1 MSAAIG
7 SIRNVTLAASLLAGL
22 FTSAAFAQGTL
33 TPEQLTLRV
42 ERLTE
47 LSQRSD
53 AKLSAVQTQ
62 LKKLSEEMSRLGR
75 LIDNRA
81 VLDMIQ
87 QVDDISQEVGLLRG
101 DIEVQGNDINE
112 IKKRQRELYL
122 DIDRR
127 LRGLESGAG
136 SQASSGQVTLPQVAT
151 TPPAGTTSTAGQ
163 QTPSVEPSLPEPV
176 TSTGSTTASISQ
188 TPSVTQSE
196 EKEAYQ
202 AAFDTL
208 KEGRY
213 KKAKT
218 ELKTFLDKYPNSS
231 YAGNAQ
237 YWLGEAHYVTR
248 NFDQGIIEF
257 EKVLKSYPSSNK
269 VPDAMLKLGYT
280 FYERKQFDQS
290 KAILQDLS
298 ERFPKTT
305 AASLATKRLDRIRKE
320 GH

>member
-1 MSAAIG
+1 MKASIN
-7 SIRNVTLAASLLAGL
+7 SIRKIALAGIVLAASVS
-22 FTSAAFAQGTL
+22 TSVFAQSTL
-33 TPEQLTLRV
+33 TPEQLSLRV

-47 LSQRSD
+47 LSQRSE

-62 LKKLSEEMSRLGR
+62 LKKLSEEMSRQGR

-81 VLDMIQ
+81 MLDMIQ
-87 QVDDISQEVGLLRG
+87 QVDEASEDIGLLRG
-101 DIEVQGNDINE
+101 EIEVQGNDINE

-127 LRGLESGAG
+127 LRALESGA
-136 SQASSGQVTLPQVAT
+136 SAQAPAGQINVPQVGT
-151 TPPAGTTSTAGQ
+151 TASVGTTSTGQ
-163 QTPSVEPSLPEPV
+163 KTPSVEPS
-176 TSTGSTTASISQ
+176 TSKPATSTTASVSQ
-188 TPSVTQSE
+188 TPSATQST
-196 EKEAYQ
+196 EKAAYQ

-213 KKAKT
+213 KQAKT
-218 ELKTFLDKYPNSS
+218 ELKTFLGKYPNSS
-231 YAGNAQ
+231 FAGNAQ

-248 NFDQGIIEF
+248 NFDQGVVEF
-257 EKVLKSYPSSNK
+257 EKVLKTYPTSNK

-290 KAILQDLS
+290 KAILLDLL

-305 AASLATKRLDRIRKE
+305 AARLATKRLDRIRKE

>member
-7 SIRNVTLAASLLAGL
+7 SIRKVTLAGSLLAGL
-22 FTSAAFAQGTL
+22 FTTAAFAQGTL

-53 AKLSAVQTQ
+53 TKLSAVQTQ

-87 QVDDISQEVGLLRG
+87 QVDEISQEVGLLRG
-101 DIEVQGNDINE
+101 DIEVQGNDITE

-151 TPPAGTTSTAGQ
+151 TPPAGTSSTAGQ

-176 TSTGSTTASISQ
+176 TTTESTTASISQ
-188 TPSVTQSE
+188 TPSVTQSA

-202 AAFDTL
+202 A
-208 KEGRY
+208 
-213 KKAKT
+213 
-218 ELKTFLDKYPNSS
+218 
-231 YAGNAQ
+231 
-237 YWLGEAHYVTR
+237 
-248 NFDQGIIEF
+248 
-257 EKVLKSYPSSNK
+257 
-269 VPDAMLKLGYT
+269 
-280 FYERKQFDQS
+280 
-290 KAILQDLS
+290 
-298 ERFPKTT
+298 
-305 AASLATKRLDRIRKE
+305 
-320 GH
+320 

>member
-1 MSAAIG
+1 MKASIN
-7 SIRNVTLAASLLAGL
+7 SIRKITLAGIVLAASVS
-22 FTSAAFAQGTL
+22 TSVFAQSTL
-33 TPEQLTLRV
+33 TPEQLSLRV

-47 LSQRSD
+47 LSQRSE

-62 LKKLSEEMSRLGR
+62 LKKLSEEMSRQGR

-81 VLDMIQ
+81 MLDMIQ
-87 QVDDISQEVGLLRG
+87 QVDEIAEDIGLLRG
-101 DIEVQGNDINE
+101 EIEVQGNDVNE

-127 LRGLESGAG
+127 LRALESGA
-136 SQASSGQVTLPQVAT
+136 SAQAPAGQINVPQVGT
-151 TPPAGTTSTAGQ
+151 TASVGTTSTGQ
-163 QTPSVEPSLPEPV
+163 KTPSVEPS
-176 TSTGSTTASISQ
+176 TSKPATSTTASVSQ
-188 TPSVTQSE
+188 TPSATQST
-196 EKEAYQ
+196 EKAAYQ

-213 KKAKT
+213 KQAKT
-218 ELKTFLDKYPNSS
+218 ELKTFLGKYPNSS
-231 YAGNAQ
+231 FAGNAQ

-248 NFDQGIIEF
+248 NFDQGVVEF
-257 EKVLKSYPSSNK
+257 EKVLKTYPTSNK

-290 KAILQDLS
+290 KAILLDLL

-305 AASLATKRLDRIRKE
+305 AARLATKRLDRIRKE